1 MKKYFWKLIA
11 LGFGILFFESVTA
24 QTKTVSDYN
33 ILWTTPGI
41 NSQGSMPIGNG
52 DIGANVWVEG
62 NGDLVFYISKT
73 DSWSEIGGL
82 LKLGRV
88 RISISPNPFIEKTFA
103 QELKLQ
109 NGEIDISYGDTK
121 IRFWIDANLPVI
133 QTDISSKTPVQVKVT
148 YENWR
153 KEKRPIIGEEAKS
166 VWGMGP
172 NQVSKDCCTEIL
184 QYPDTVLQ
192 HQKDMIVSL
201 HHNNYS
207 IFDEDLKIQALHG
220 LIHMSDPLLHRNF
233 GVRISGTGL
242 SNVADT
248 TLVSTKARNNF
259 QIQVFPLTMIGS
271 ISSWKRQIVEQSS
284 AVQALALQ
292 SRIAAHI
299 KWWRNFWNRSYI
311 FISANDSI
319 ENAKANIVTRGYIL
333 QRYINAC
340 SGRGNSPIKFNGS
353 IFTVDTYNRKGN
365 YSGYDADFRLWG
377 GCYWWQNT
385 RFAYW
390 SSLLSGDFDLMKPL
404 FKMYM
409 DALPLREAATK
420 KYYHHDGAFFPETM
434 NFWGTYADGDYGC
447 NRDGLADGYT
457 SNPYIR
463 YYWQSGLE
471 LALMMEDYYSFTKRP
486 SFAKYTLLPFVSAI
500 LTFYDQ
506 HWKRGNSGKILFD
519 PAHSLETYHTATN
532 PLPEIVGIKVV
543 AEKML
548 QLPKHLTGNTRRRQ
562 WRKLVKDLPA
572 IPTRIADGET
582 VLAPAQQYSNK
593 ANSENPELYAVFPYR
608 LYGVGKPHLTLA
620 INTFNARMEKAN
632 GGWQQ
637 NAIQAACLGLTE
649 EAKNMIIQNFS
660 NWDSNFRFPAFWG
673 PNYDWTPDQCHGNVS
688 VLALQRMLLQYDDD
702 KLVMMPSWP
711 KEWNVKFKL
720 AGPDMK
726 TYQGQYKDGKL
737 IKKTDL

>member
-11 LGFGILFFESVTA
+11 LGFSLLFIEPITA

-62 NGDLVFYISKT
+62 NGDLVFYVSKT

-88 RISISPNPFIEKTFA
+88 RISILPNPFNEKTFK

-121 IRFWIDANLPVI
+121 IRFWIDANHPVI
-133 QTDISSKTPVQVKVT
+133 QADITSKTPVQVKVA

-153 KEKRPIIGEEAKS
+153 KEKRPILGEEAKS
-166 VWGMGP
+166 VWGIGP
-172 NQVSKDCCTEIL
+172 NQVSKDCPTEIF

-192 HQKDMIVSL
+192 YQKDMIVSL

-207 IFDEDLKIQALHG
+207 IFDEDLKTQALSG
-220 LIHMSDPLLHRNF
+220 LTDMPDPLLHRNF
-233 GVRISGTGL
+233 GVRISGAGL
-242 SNVADT
+242 SNVSDT
-248 TLVSTKARNNF
+248 MLVSAKARNNF
-259 QIQVFPLTMIGS
+259 QIQVFPLTMNGS
-271 ISSWKRQIVEQSS
+271 IANWKRQILKQSS
-284 AVQALALQ
+284 TVLALSLQ
-292 SRIAAHI
+292 SRLAAHI
-299 KWWRNFWNRSYI
+299 KWWRNFWNRSFI

-353 IFTVDTYNRKGN
+353 IFTVDTYNRKSD
-365 YSGYDADFRLWG
+365 YIGYDADFRLWG

-390 SSLLSGDFDLMKPL
+390 SSLLSGDFDVMKPL

-434 NFWGTYADGDYGC
+434 NFWGTYADSDYGC

-457 SNPYIR
+457 NNPYIR

-471 LALMMEDYYSFTKRP
+471 LSLMMADYYSFTKRP
-486 SFAKYTLLPFVSAI
+486 SFAKDTLLPFVSAI

-506 HWKRGNSGKILFD
+506 HWKRGNDGKILFD
-519 PAHSLETYHTATN
+519 PAHSLETYHTAIN

-548 QLPKHLTGNTRRRQ
+548 QLPGQFTGNSRRMQ
-562 WRKLVKDLPA
+562 WKKLLKDLPA
-572 IPTRIADGET
+572 VPTRIADEKT

-593 ANSENPELYAVFPYR
+593 ANIENPELYAVFPYR
-608 LYGVGKPHLTLA
+608 LYGVGKPDLA
-620 INTFNARMEKAN
+620 LAVNTFNGRIEKAN

-649 EAKNMIIQNFS
+649 AAKNMIVQNFS
-660 NWDSNFRFPAFWG
+660 NRDSNFRFPAFWG

-688 VLALQRMLLQYDDD
+688 MLALQRMLLQYDND
-702 KLVMMPSWP
+702 KGIMMPSWP

-726 TYQGQYKDGKL
+726 IYQGEYKDGKL
-737 IKKTDL
+737 IKK